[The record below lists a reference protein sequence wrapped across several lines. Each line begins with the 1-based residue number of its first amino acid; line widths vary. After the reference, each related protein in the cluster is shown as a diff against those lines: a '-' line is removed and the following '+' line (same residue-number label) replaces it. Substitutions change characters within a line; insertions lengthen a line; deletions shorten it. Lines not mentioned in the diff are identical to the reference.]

1 MPSDSVCCH
10 LDTPLRSRSAR
21 ALTSVRFST
30 MARACSGSSSAWR
43 SALNWDASR
52 PATASTSDAAA
63 LMLSFSALAAILF
76 CR

>member
-1 MPSDSVCCH
+1 MPSDRVCCH

-30 MARACSGSSSAWR
+30 ISRACSGSVSAWR
-43 SALNWDASR
+43 SERNCDSSS
-52 PATASTSDAAA
+52 PATASRSDAAA
-63 LMLSFSALAAILF
+63 RTDSFSALAAILF